1 MGQVESVPQL
11 RGLISTMIASEYKS
25 KPARLAR
32 VFRRSRDTWKRR
44 AAAKQRALKKL
55 RITVR
60 DLSDSRE
67 HWKAMA
73 RQQSQQIA
81 ALRAQLDQAR
91 EAAKAGGP

>member
-1 MGQVESVPQL
+1 MKGTMSAREFK
-11 RGLISTMIASEYKS
+11 ST
-25 KPARLAR
+25 PARLAR

-44 AAAKQRALKKL
+44 AADKQRALKKL

-67 HWKAMA
+67 HWKAIA

-91 EAAKAGGP
+91 EAPNAGGS

>member
-1 MGQVESVPQL
+1 MPQF

-25 KPARLAR
+25 TPARLAR

-67 HWKAMA
+67 HWKAIA

-81 ALRAQLDQAR
+81 ALRAQLDQAS
-91 EAAKAGGP
+91 EVSPAGGS

>member
-1 MGQVESVPQL
+1 
-11 RGLISTMIASEYKS
+11 MIASEYKS
-25 KPARLAR
+25 TPARLAR

-67 HWKAMA
+67 HWKAIA

-81 ALRAQLDQAR
+81 ALRAQLDQAS
-91 EAAKAGGP
+91 EVSPAGGS

>member
-1 MGQVESVPQL
+1 MN
-11 RGLISTMIASEYKS
+11 RIMSTREFKS
-25 KPARLAR
+25 TPARLAR

-44 AAAKQRALKKL
+44 AADKQRVLKKL

-67 HWKAMA
+67 HWKAIA

-81 ALRAQLDQAR
+81 ALRSQFDQAS
-91 EAAKAGGP
+91 EAPPAGGS

>member
-1 MGQVESVPQL
+1 
-11 RGLISTMIASEYKS
+11 MIASEYKS
-25 KPARLAR
+25 TPARLAR

-67 HWKAMA
+67 HWKAIA

-81 ALRAQLDQAR
+81 ALRSQLDQAS
-91 EAAKAGGP
+91 EAPPAGGS